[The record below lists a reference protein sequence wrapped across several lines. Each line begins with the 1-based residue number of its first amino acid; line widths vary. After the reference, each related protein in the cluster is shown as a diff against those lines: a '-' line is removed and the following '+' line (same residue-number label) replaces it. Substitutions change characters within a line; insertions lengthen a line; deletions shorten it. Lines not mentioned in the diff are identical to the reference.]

1 MTYIRNNRTIVF
13 IIAVLLLS
21 NFALLYILF
30 GRDNSKPKQPAQ
42 PEFKSFRDYMSA
54 TLKNEVGFS
63 DDQVK
68 QYQDLSQ
75 KHKEGMKVLFDD
87 IKNTKDTL
95 YKFVFV
101 DNVPD
106 SVTDSYLNKIGDK
119 QKNIDQRISNHF
131 RTLRGLC
138 TADQRPK
145 FDSITQRIIY
155 KIIGLDKKLK
165 ENTNEKKQ

>member
-1 MTYIRNNRTIVF
+1 MTYIKNNRTIVF

-30 GRDNSKPKQPAQ
+30 GRGNSAPKQQ
-42 PEFKSFRDYMSA
+42 TQSEFKSFREYMAA

-63 DDQVK
+63 DEQVK
-68 QYQDLSQ
+68 GYQDLSQ

-106 SVTDSYLNKIGDK
+106 SLTNSYLNKIGEK

-138 TADQRPK
+138 TAEQRPK

-155 KIIGLDKKLK
+155 KIIGLEKKLK
-165 ENTNEKKQ
+165 DNSTEKKQ

>member
-1 MTYIRNNRTIVF
+1 MTYIRSNKTIVF

-21 NFALLYILF
+21 NFALLYFFVLK
-30 GRDNSKPKQPAQ
+30 GKEEPKQSGN
-42 PEFKSFRDYMSA
+42 KSFREYMA
-54 TLKNEVGFS
+54 ETLKNEVGFS
-63 DDQVK
+63 DEQVK

-95 YKFVFV
+95 YKFIYVE
-101 DNVPD
+101 NVPD
-106 SVTDSYLNKIGDK
+106 SVTNSYLDKIGDK
-119 QKNIDQRISNHF
+119 QKNIDYRISNHF

-138 TADQRPK
+138 TEEQRPK

-155 KIIGLDKKLK
+155 KIIGLEKKLK
-165 ENTNEKKQ
+165 ENANDKKQ